1 MELTSINIAA
11 GGRITIG
18 SREYQTGIFKSPVES
33 AVIEVLGVCADLVA
47 NTKHHGGP
55 DQAVYM
61 YSAEDYA
68 WWSEHLGRAV
78 GPGMFGDNLT
88 VSTYG
93 PEPVRIGDRFTIGSV
108 ELQVTA
114 PRIPCATLATRMG
127 DKHFVQRFRD
137 AERPGLY
144 LRVLAPGAV
153 ASGAAVTRTP
163 IGPPHPTVVDVFRLW
178 YDPDPDPEYLRL
190 ILAAPLAT
198 RARAHYADVLTKRQT
213 P

>member
-1 MELTSINIAA
+1 MQLSSINIAA
-11 GGRITIG
+11 GAQIKIG

-33 AVIEVLGVCADLVA
+33 AVIETLGVRADVVA
-47 NTKHHGGP
+47 DTKHHGGP

-68 WWSEHLGRAV
+68 WWSAHLGREV

-88 VSTYG
+88 VTTFG
-93 PEPVRIGDRFTIGSV
+93 PEPVRIGDRFAIGPV
-108 ELQVTA
+108 ALQVTA

-137 AERPGLY
+137 AERPGVY
-144 LRVLAPGAV
+144 LRVLTPGAV
-153 ASGAAVTRTP
+153 STGAAVTRTP

-178 YDPDPDPEYLRL
+178 YDPDPDPERLRL
-190 ILAAPLAT
+190 ALAAPLAI
-198 RARAHYADVLTKRQT
+198 RARAHFEKELET
-213 P
+213 